1 MQRRVSYAN
10 APALGD
16 IRRMAAGDVIVV
28 KADAHK
34 RKDWPRYADAISTA
48 VTRGAAVHRDWGK

>member
-1 MQRRVSYAN
+1 MIRRISYAN

-16 IRRMAAGDVIVV
+16 VRRMAAGDVLEV

-34 RKDWPRYADAISTA
+34 RKDWPRYADAIGVA
-48 VTRGAAVHRDWGK
+48 VTRGAAVHRRA